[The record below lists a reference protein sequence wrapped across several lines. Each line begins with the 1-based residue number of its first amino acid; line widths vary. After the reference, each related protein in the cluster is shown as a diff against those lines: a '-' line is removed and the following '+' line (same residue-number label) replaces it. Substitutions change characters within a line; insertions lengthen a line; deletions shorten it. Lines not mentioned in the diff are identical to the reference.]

1 MMRIWLGG
9 ASIAGALLLSAP
21 QLIAA
26 APAAGG
32 IAAVRQQV
40 ESSMLVGGDIHIETD
55 GSVSALQLRQE
66 ERLPE
71 GVIKL
76 VRDNVLQWR
85 FEPVV
90 VDGKPVRAIAPMN
103 LRVIAR
109 KLEGG
114 SYEVSLRGVSF
125 QKYDAVDPHN
135 VTSTAMTPPRYPEAA
150 LRAGATGSVYLL
162 VKVGRDGKVEDAFA
176 EQVNLTFLSRESEQ
190 RRFREVLA
198 KSAVAAAK
206 GWTFQVPT
214 EGDSVSQPY
223 WNVRV
228 PISYAIGNSRDNKGA
243 ETYGRWTSYVAGPRE
258 SAPWRTPDRN
268 TDASPDTLAEGGVYM
283 ADSNTGPR
291 LLTPLQ
297 GS

>member
-1 MMRIWLGG
+1 MMKIWLGG
-9 ASIAGALLLSAP
+9 LGVAGALLLSVP
-21 QLIAA
+21 QPAIAA
-26 APAAGG
+26 PTAGSV
-32 IAAVRQQV
+32 AAVRQQV

-66 ERLPE
+66 DKLPE

-76 VRDNVLQWR
+76 VRDNALQWR
-85 FEPVV
+85 FEPIA

-114 SYEVSLRGVSF
+114 SYEISLRGVSF
-125 QKYDAVDPHN
+125 QKYDAVDSHS
-135 VTSTAMTPPRYPEAA
+135 VTSSAMTPPRYPEAA
-150 LRAGATGSVYLL
+150 FRAGATGSVYLL
-162 VKVGRDGKVEDAFA
+162 VRVGRDGKVEDAFA
-176 EQVNLTFLSRESEQ
+176 EQVNLTFLSRESDQ
-190 RRFREVLA
+190 RRFREVFA
-198 KSAVAAAK
+198 KNAVDAAK
-206 GWTFQVPT
+206 RWTFQVPT
-214 EGDSVSQPY
+214 EGDSAAQPY

-228 PISYAIGNSRDNKGA
+228 PVSYAIGNSRDNKGA

-258 SAPWRTPDRN
+258 SAPWRTQDQN
-268 TDASPDTLAEGGVYM
+268 TDASPDTLADGGVYM